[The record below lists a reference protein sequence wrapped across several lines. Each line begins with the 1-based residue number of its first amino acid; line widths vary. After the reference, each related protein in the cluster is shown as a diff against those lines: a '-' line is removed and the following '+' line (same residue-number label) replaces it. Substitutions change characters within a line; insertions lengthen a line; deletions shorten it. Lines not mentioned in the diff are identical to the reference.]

1 MSEETRRDFALGRPP
16 ETAEE
21 WAEEIMA
28 VVPGLSTAAPL
39 NVSEPIRRQITELVR
54 LIQRQ
59 SQEG

>member
-21 WAEEIMA
+21 CADEIMA
-28 VVPGLSTAAPL
+28 VVPGLSKAAPL

-59 SQEG
+59 SREG